1 MTTAPP
7 PSTTL
12 HPPRTPTSTTPADP
26 APSAPTSPPS
36 TSNPPSTPPN
46 SKPPLPLPAPSSSS
60 PAPAPARPASS
71 PTASPYLV
79 REQGVPP
86 WRILAVTFTNKA
98 AREMRDRVDA
108 LLGDA
113 TPSAGGSGITLG
125 TFHAVCVRILRRD
138 GQPVGV
144 PRGFVIYDDDDQLTI
159 VKRTLADLAVD
170 TKHHPP
176 RRILSAI
183 SRAKNEGLPVEAF
196 KQHVGNYFQEI
207 VARSYERYQAALQAN
222 AALDFDDLLGRTL
235 ELFTTQP
242 DIAQRYQERFQHVLV
257 DEFQDTNVVQ
267 YQLARAW
274 AAGAG
279 NLTVVGD
286 PDQSIYSWR
295 AADIR
300 NILHFERDFPTA
312 TTVRLEQNYRS
323 TKAICRVADAVIDK
337 AAERIHKQLWTHNP
351 EGDLPVVYEA
361 YTETDEADYV
371 AREIAQR
378 VAAGDWR
385 PGDVAVCYRT
395 NAQSRVVEEAFLRRA
410 IPYRLIG
417 GTRFYARREV
427 KDLLALCRLVHNP
440 HDDVAFDRM
449 VNVPGRGI
457 GQKTRALLL
466 DWADR
471 HNTSLSQAA
480 RAAVQGASVRPERGV
495 AEPAAVEGPSTS
507 VHPEAL
513 PSLVEGP
520 VEGPEPADQ
529 SVRPERVERVEGN
542 ERTSA
547 VHPEALPS
555 DAEAHGPT
563 PPLPPAGGEDQG
575 EGGGRPTPS
584 HSPPPP
590 SSPAEPA
597 LPVLSPPKGA
607 CRRRV
612 RSPASPPA
620 PAPPSP
626 PSSPSSKTPANLP
639 NTAPSSNSSTNSS
652 RETGY
657 QDYLYREFDDGE
669 DRWNNVLELRT
680 VAANYDALS
689 PSSSAIR
696 SEWTD
701 AEGAPPAA
709 QTVAPGDP
717 QHDGSPTSE
726 AANYDALAPSGEL
739 VRPERGAPPRAA
751 VEGPEA
757 VPSSVEGRSTSVRPE
772 RVERVEGDERTNA
785 AVHPEAPADA
795 LATFL
800 DPPAVPDS
808 PEEAAALAAQRGG
821 LTTEV
826 AGDSPDSLPAQMPP
840 DPPSPSPP
848 SSATS
853 PSSPTST
860 PWRTAHQPPSPSSP
874 STPPKASN
882 SPPSSS
888 SAWKTASS
896 PTSDPSTTPPPWK
909 KNAAS
914 ATSAF
919 TRAQRWLYCLYAFR
933 RALMGQSG
941 HNPPSRYLTDL
952 LDAPGGDGHPP
963 LIDRRG
969 RAIDTHSA
977 DVRPARNRWL
987 TWDQMDTAP
996 ADTRTV
1002 RPERS
1007 PSRGEPVPER
1017 GRGVEGRSRR
1027 AQSRGTNGRLIH
1039 SLPPRPRPP
1048 HPPFRSS

>member
-1 MTTAPP
+1 MPQPP
-7 PSTTL
+7 PSG
-12 HPPRTPTSTTPADP
+12 
-26 APSAPTSPPS
+26 APSAPHDHSSPS
-36 TSNPPSTPPN
+36 LNDPPPPQDADFDHSSRPRPERPN
-46 SKPPLPLPAPSSSS
+46 LPPLDLESALNPAQLQAATAPPGPLLILAGPGSGKTRVIAHRI
-60 PAPAPARPASS
+60 A
-71 PTASPYLV
+71 YLV

-575 EGGGRPTPS
+575 EGGGPS
-584 HSPPPP
+584 H
-590 SSPAEPA
+590 
-597 LPVLSPPKGA
+597 
-607 CRRRV
+607 
-612 RSPASPPA
+612 
-620 PAPPSP
+620 
-626 PSSPSSKTPANLP
+626 
-639 NTAPSSNSSTNSS
+639 
-652 RETGY
+652 
-657 QDYLYREFDDGE
+657 
-669 DRWNNVLELRT
+669 
-680 VAANYDALS
+680 
-689 PSSSAIR
+689 
-696 SEWTD
+696 
-701 AEGAPPAA
+701 
-709 QTVAPGDP
+709 P
-717 QHDGSPTSE
+717 QP
-726 AANYDALAPSGEL
+726 LAPSPFVPCGA
-739 VRPERGAPPRAA
+739 RPACPEPR
-751 VEGPEA
+751 
-757 VPSSVEGRSTSVRPE
+757 RR
-772 RVERVEGDERTNA
+772 ERVEG
-785 AVHPEAPADA
+785 
-795 LATFL
+795 
-800 DPPAVPDS
+800 
-808 PEEAAALAAQRGG
+808 G
-821 LTTEV
+821 
-826 AGDSPDSLPAQMPP
+826 
-840 DPPSPSPP
+840 
-848 SSATS
+848 
-853 PSSPTST
+853 
-860 PWRTAHQPPSPSSP
+860 
-874 STPPKASN
+874 
-882 SPPSSS
+882 
-888 SAWKTASS
+888 
-896 PTSDPSTTPPPWK
+896 
-909 KNAAS
+909 
-914 ATSAF
+914 
-919 TRAQRWLYCLYAFR
+919 
-933 RALMGQSG
+933 
-941 HNPPSRYLTDL
+941 
-952 LDAPGGDGHPP
+952 
-963 LIDRRG
+963 
-969 RAIDTHSA
+969 
-977 DVRPARNRWL
+977 
-987 TWDQMDTAP
+987 
-996 ADTRTV
+996 
-1002 RPERS
+1002 
-1007 PSRGEPVPER
+1007 
-1017 GRGVEGRSRR
+1017 
-1027 AQSRGTNGRLIH
+1027 
-1039 SLPPRPRPP
+1039 
-1048 HPPFRSS
+1048 